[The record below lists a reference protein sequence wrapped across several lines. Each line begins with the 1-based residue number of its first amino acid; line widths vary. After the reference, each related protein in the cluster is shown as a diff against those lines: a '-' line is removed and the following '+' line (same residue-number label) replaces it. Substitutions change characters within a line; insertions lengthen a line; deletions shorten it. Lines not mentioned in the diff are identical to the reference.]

1 MGRTLGASHAVQRHR
16 LLGSEPQ
23 EVGLSM
29 QKPLGAT
36 TRRDAGKDF
45 PSEDERYAWE
55 VDQRFFHMDT
65 MDRWMAADGVHTI
78 GPPLPPGATVFFG
91 VDPTETFAKAT
102 VAGYIACR
110 PAAER
115 LGISRKSVR
124 GMIDR
129 LPELD
134 VAYVVY
140 MGKKRNSRYHCR
152 MIRTKSVSIIKRDV
166 RKWMKEANRNGK
178 KTKPKNIRRDS

>member
-1 MGRTLGASHAVQRHR
+1 MAETLGASLV
-16 LLGSEPQ
+16 
-23 EVGLSM
+23 V
-29 QKPLGAT
+29 QKPLSRGREPQKVRSNMQKRSGAT
-36 TRRDAGKDF
+36 TRRGAEKDF
-45 PSEDERYAWE
+45 PNDEERYAWE
-55 VDQRFFHMDT
+55 VNQRFFHMDR
-65 MDRWMAADGVHTI
+65 MDRWLAADGVHTI

-91 VDPTETFAKAT
+91 VDPTKTFEEAT
-102 VAGYIACR
+102 KAGYIAVR
-110 PAAER
+110 PAAEK
-115 LGISRKSVR
+115 LGVSRRTVR

-152 MIRTKSVSIIKRDV
+152 MIQKRSVRVVKRDV
-166 RKWMKEANRNGK
+166 RKWMKEANKNGK

>member
-1 MGRTLGASHAVQRHR
+1 MRQRS
-16 LLGSEPQ
+16 G
-23 EVGLSM
+23 V
-29 QKPLGAT
+29 T
-36 TRRDAGKDF
+36 TRRSEERDF
-45 PSEDERYAWE
+45 PSDAERYEWE
-55 VDQRFFHMDT
+55 VDQRFNHMDK
-65 MDRWMAADGVHTI
+65 MDRWLAADGVRTI

-91 VDPTETFAKAT
+91 VDPTETFSEAT
-102 VAGYIACR
+102 KAGYIACR
-110 PAAER
+110 PAAEV
-115 LGISRKSVR
+115 LGISRVSVR

-152 MIRTKSVSIIKRDV
+152 MIRRKSVSILKRDV